1 MLGEVMAHYGLAQP
15 FYDAGWFE
23 TEHHRQVVRTLVW
36 AVAHRRLIAM
46 AGLVGSGKT
55 AFLRRVQDDLARDG
69 KVLISKCLSVEKDRL
84 RLPTLITA
92 LFYDLTVDREPRV
105 PSFSE
110 RRERELRDLIRKA
123 RRPVALFIDEA
134 HDLHNNT
141 LIGLKR
147 LMEVVGDAGGS
158 LSIVLC
164 GHPKL
169 KNDLQRPTME
179 EIGYRTTIITF
190 EGIAG
195 QQRPYIAWLLK
206 ACAVEGTSPADIVE
220 DAALDLLAQRLT
232 TPLQIEQYLT
242 RALEEGFRVG
252 ERPIT
257 PQLIET
263 ILSPQ
268 LDEPGPRLRRHGY
281 DVRAIAELHRRQSR
295 GHPGVSA
302 RRAGGRPHA
311 RDHRSLA
318 CRRPADLSS
327 RDQSQAA

>member
-1 MLGEVMAHYGLAQP
+1 MLSEVMAHYGLAQP

-23 TEHHRQVVRTLVW
+23 TEHHRQVARTLAW

-55 AFLRRVQDDLARDG
+55 AFLRRVQDDLAREG

-84 RLPTLITA
+84 RLPTLIAA
-92 LFYDLTVDREPRV
+92 LFYDLAADREPRI

-110 RRERELRDLIRKA
+110 RRERELRDLVRKT
-123 RRPVALFIDEA
+123 RRPVALFVDEA

-141 LIGLKR
+141 LVGLKR
-147 LMEVVGDAGGS
+147 LMEVVSDAGGS
-158 LSIVLC
+158 LSIVLS

-195 QQRPYIAWLLK
+195 QQRPYIAWLLE
-206 ACAVEGTSPADIVE
+206 ACAMGGTSPADIVE
-220 DAALDLLAQRLT
+220 ETAVDLLARRLT

-268 LDEPGPRLRRHGY
+268 LDELEPRLRRHGY
-281 DVRAIAELHRRQSR
+281 DVRTVAELASTKVADIQALLR
-295 GHPGVSA
+295 GELEAA
-302 RRAGGRPHA
+302 RTREITDRLRAAGLPI
-311 RDHRSLA
+311 
-318 CRRPADLSS
+318 
-327 RDQSQAA
+327 

>member
-23 TEHHRQVVRTLVW
+23 TEHHRQVARTLVW

-84 RLPTLITA
+84 RLSTLITA

-281 DVRAIAELHRRQSR
+281 DVRAIAELT
-295 GHPGVSA
+295 GA
-302 RRAGGRPHA
+302 RAGDIQAFLRGELEAGRTREITDRLRVAGLPI
-311 RDHRSLA
+311 
-318 CRRPADLSS
+318 
-327 RDQSQAA
+327 

>member
-1 MLGEVMAHYGLAQP
+1 VLSEVMAHYGLAQP

-23 TEHHRQVVRTLVW
+23 TEHHRQVARTLAW

-46 AGLVGSGKT
+46 TGLVGSGKT
-55 AFLRRVQDDLARDG
+55 AFLRRVQDDLAREG

-84 RLPTLITA
+84 RLPTLIAA
-92 LFYDLTVDREPRV
+92 LFYDLAADREPRI

-110 RRERELRDLIRKA
+110 RRERELRDLIRKT

-141 LIGLKR
+141 LVGLKR
-147 LMEVVGDAGGS
+147 LMEVVSDAGGS
-158 LSIVLC
+158 LSIVLS

-179 EIGYRTTIITF
+179 EIGYRTTIIAF

-206 ACAVEGTSPADIVE
+206 ACAVEGASPADIVE
-220 DAALDLLAQRLT
+220 DAAVDLLARRLT

-242 RALEEGFRVG
+242 RALEKGFQVG

-257 PQLIET
+257 PQLVET

-268 LDEPGPRLRRHGY
+268 LDELEPRLRRHGY
-281 DVRAIAELHRRQSR
+281 DVRTVAELASAKTSDIQALLR
-295 GHPGVSA
+295 GELEA
-302 RRAGGRPHA
+302 TRTREITDRLRAAGLPI
-311 RDHRSLA
+311 
-318 CRRPADLSS
+318 
-327 RDQSQAA
+327 

>member
-1 MLGEVMAHYGLAQP
+1 MLSEVMTHYGLAQP

-23 TEHHRQVVRTLVW
+23 TEHHRQVARMLAW
-36 AVAHRRLIAM
+36 AVAHRRLIAI

-55 AFLRRVQDDLARDG
+55 AFLRRVQDDLACEG

-92 LFYDLTVDREPRV
+92 LFYDLAADREPRI

-110 RRERELRDLIRKA
+110 RRERELRDLVRKA
-123 RRPVALFIDEA
+123 KRPVALFIDEA

-141 LIGLKR
+141 LVGLKR
-147 LMEVVGDAGGS
+147 LMEVVSDAGGS
-158 LSIVLC
+158 LSIVLS

-206 ACAVEGTSPADIVE
+206 ACVATGTDPAEIVE
-220 DAALDLLAQRLT
+220 DAAVDLLAQRLT

-268 LDEPGPRLRRHGY
+268 LGKRT
-281 DVRAIAELHRRQSR
+281 VMAQAF
-295 GHPGVSA
+295 
-302 RRAGGRPHA
+302 AG
-311 RDHRSLA
+311 
-318 CRRPADLSS
+318 
-327 RDQSQAA
+327 

>member
-1 MLGEVMAHYGLAQP
+1 MLSEVMAHYGLAQP

-23 TEHHRQVVRTLVW
+23 TEHHRQVARTLAW

-55 AFLRRVQDDLARDG
+55 VFLRRVQDNLAREG

-92 LFYDLTVDREPRV
+92 LFYDLAADREPRI

-110 RRERELRDLIRKA
+110 RRERELRDLVRKA
-123 RRPVALFIDEA
+123 KRPVALFIDEA

-141 LIGLKR
+141 LVGLKR
-147 LMEVVGDAGGS
+147 LMEVVSDAGGS
-158 LSIVLC
+158 LSIVLS

-169 KNDLQRPTME
+169 KNDLRRPTME

-190 EGIAG
+190 EGITG

-206 ACAVEGTSPADIVE
+206 ACVATDRDPAEIFE
-220 DAALDLLAQRLT
+220 DAAVDLLARRLA

-268 LDEPGPRLRRHGY
+268 LDELEPRLRRHGY
-281 DVRAIAELHRRQSR
+281 DVRTVAELAGARTGDIQALLR
-295 GHPGVSA
+295 GELEAGRTHEITD
-302 RRAGGRPHA
+302 RLRAAGLPI
-311 RDHRSLA
+311 
-318 CRRPADLSS
+318 
-327 RDQSQAA
+327 

>member
-1 MLGEVMAHYGLAQP
+1 MLSEVMAHYGLAQP

-23 TEHHRQVVRTLVW
+23 TEHHRQVARTLAW

-46 AGLVGSGKT
+46 AGLAGSGKT
-55 AFLRRVQDDLARDG
+55 AFLRRVQDDLAREG

-84 RLPTLITA
+84 RLPTLIAA
-92 LFYDLTVDREPRV
+92 LFYDLAADREPRI

-110 RRERELRDLIRKA
+110 RRERELRDLIRKT

-141 LIGLKR
+141 LVGLKR
-147 LMEVVGDAGGS
+147 LMEVVSDAGGS
-158 LSIVLC
+158 LSIVLS

-179 EIGYRTTIITF
+179 EIGYRTTIITY

-206 ACAVEGTSPADIVE
+206 ACAVDGTSPADIVE
-220 DAALDLLAQRLT
+220 DAAVDLLARRLT

-242 RALEEGFRVG
+242 RALEKGFRVG
-252 ERPIT
+252 ERPIA
-257 PQLIET
+257 PQLVET

-268 LDEPGPRLRRHGY
+268 LDELEPRLRWHGY
-281 DVRAIAELHRRQSR
+281 DVRTVAELASAKTSDIQALLR
-295 GHPGVSA
+295 GELEA
-302 RRAGGRPHA
+302 TRTREITDRLRAAGLPI
-311 RDHRSLA
+311 
-318 CRRPADLSS
+318 
-327 RDQSQAA
+327 